1 MMLRRTF
8 LSVLGLGGAGVAL
21 GASGHPQMAPP
32 PVYQNIGLVGTQW
45 KDSLGASG
53 PSLIEQ
59 VNMLRKELS
68 GLDDKENFICE
79 YVANIKSDMGYTRA
93 QDVDADIAAIKS
105 FSDVA
110 KIRMHLRRKAERRW
124 EERRSSLAMHIAQ
137 ILEGGKDG

>member
-32 PVYQNIGLVGTQW
+32 PYPNIGLVAGTQW
-45 KDSLGASG
+45 KESLGAG

-59 VNMLRKELS
+59 VNRLRKELS
-68 GLDDKENFICE
+68 GLDDKEDFISR
-79 YVANIKSDMGYTRA
+79 YVVNMKSDMGYTRA
-93 QDVDADIAAIKS
+93 QDVDADIAALKS

-110 KIRMHLRRKAERRW
+110 KLRMHMRRKAELRW
-124 EERRSSLAMHIAQ
+124 EERRNSLAMHIAQ

>member
-8 LSVLGLGGAGVAL
+8 LSALGLGSAGVAL
-21 GASGHPQMAPP
+21 SGGPSNTP
-32 PVYQNIGLVGTQW
+32 PVYQTSGLITATPW
-45 KDSLGASG
+45 HLKDSLDAG

-68 GLDDKENFICE
+68 GLDDKENFISE
-79 YVANIKSDMGYTRA
+79 YVTNIKSDMGYTRA
-93 QDVDADIAAIKS
+93 QDVDADIAALKS

-110 KIRMHLRRKAERRW
+110 KIRMHLRRRAERRW

-137 ILEGGKDG
+137 ILEGKDD

>member
-8 LSVLGLGGAGVAL
+8 LSALGLGGAGVAL

-45 KDSLGASG
+45 KNDLGAG

-68 GLDDKENFICE
+68 GLDDKENFISE
-79 YVANIKSDMGYTRA
+79 YVTNIKSDMGYTRA

-110 KIRMHLRRKAERRW
+110 KIRMHLRRKAERCW
-124 EERRSSLAMHIAQ
+124 EERRSSLAMNLAQ
-137 ILEGGKDG
+137 ILEGKDG